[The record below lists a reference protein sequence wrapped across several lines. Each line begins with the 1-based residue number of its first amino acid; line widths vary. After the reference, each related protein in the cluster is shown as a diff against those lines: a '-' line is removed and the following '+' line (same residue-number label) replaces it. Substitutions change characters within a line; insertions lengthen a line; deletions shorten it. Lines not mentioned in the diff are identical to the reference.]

1 MQPRKLLVISLILM
15 TLVVSACSPA
25 MATSPVKEQAAPE
38 QMMEKPT
45 EEPMMEEPTP
55 DAMMEKPTPEVMM
68 GKPTEEAMMESP
80 TQPAAE
86 DGMMEQPAWFSA
98 SLTDAR
104 SGQTFTINDFKGKVI
119 LVETLAQW
127 CSNCLKQQKQVL
139 ELHNLIGENPDFIS
153 IGLDIDPN
161 EDASSLMGYV
171 ERNNFDWLYAVSPA
185 EVTREISNLY
195 GDQFINPPSTPML
208 IIDRQGQVHVL
219 PFGIKS
225 AQQLLEALQPYLQEG
240 M

>member
-1 MQPRKLLVISLILM
+1 
-15 TLVVSACSPA
+15 
-25 MATSPVKEQAAPE
+25 
-38 QMMEKPT
+38 MEKPAEST
-45 EEPMMEEPTP
+45 GMAEDEKMMEPPT
-55 DAMMEKPTPEVMM
+55 
-68 GKPTEEAMMESP
+68 
-80 TQPAAE
+80 
-86 DGMMEQPAWFSA
+86 WFSA
-98 SLTDAR
+98 SLTDVR
-104 SGQTFTINDFKGKVI
+104 SGQAFTINDFKGKVI

-139 ELHNLIGENPDFIS
+139 ELHTLLGENPDFVS

-171 ERNNFDWLYAVSPA
+171 ERNNFNWVYAVSPA

-195 GDQFINPPSTPML
+195 GDQFINPPSAPML
-208 IIDRQGQVHVL
+208 IIDRHGEVHVL

-225 AQQLLEALQPYLQEG
+225 AQQLLEALQPFLQEG

>member
-1 MQPRKLLVISLILM
+1 MQPRKLLVISLIILA
-15 TLVVSACSPA
+15 LAVSACSPA
-25 MATSPVKEQAAPE
+25 AATISVTEQTAAE
-38 QMMEKPT
+38 EMMEKPT
-45 EEPMMEEPTP
+45 EETMMDKPASEAMGEKPTE
-55 DAMMEKPTPEVMM
+55 DAMMEKPTE
-68 GKPTEEAMMESP
+68 
-80 TQPAAE
+80 PAAMAE
-86 DGMMEQPAWFSA
+86 DEKMMDLPAWFSA
-98 SLTDAR
+98 SLTDVR
-104 SGQTFTINDFKGKVI
+104 NGQTFTINGFKGKVI

-225 AQQLLEALQPYLQEG
+225 ALQLLEALQPYLQEG

>member
-1 MQPRKLLVISLILM
+1 MHPRKLLVISLSFL
-15 TLVVSACSPA
+15 TLIVSACSPA
-25 MATSPVKEQAAPE
+25 APATMVKEQAAPE
-38 QMMEKPT
+38 KMMAKPTEAALPEEKMAEKTPETMMEKPT
-45 EEPMMEEPTP
+45 E
-55 DAMMEKPTPEVMM
+55 
-68 GKPTEEAMMESP
+68 
-80 TQPAAE
+80 PAAMAE
-86 DGMMEQPAWFSA
+86 EEKMMDLPAWFSA

-104 SGQTFTINDFKGKVI
+104 SGQAFTIHDFKGKVI

-139 ELHNLIGENPDFIS
+139 ELHNLIGDNPDFIS

-161 EDASSLMGYV
+161 EDASSLKRYV
-171 ERNNFDWLYAVSPA
+171 ERNNFNWWYAVAPA

-208 IIDRQGQVHVL
+208 IIDRKGQVHVL

-225 AQQLLEALQPYLQEG
+225 AAQLLEALQPYLQEG